1 MLALHPR
8 VVDAVWAAVSALIPI
23 RRPRVHPLGCHRP
36 RIPDRVCFEG
46 IMIRLVT
53 GCSWDV
59 AGRLSRTSESTL
71 RRRRDEWI
79 AAGVFGRLVEEAIA
93 GYDRIIGL
101 ELDDVALDASQHKA
115 PAGGEGTGPNFTDRA
130 KLGWKW
136 SLVTEVGGI
145 PIGWSIDSAQRN
157 DAKLVAATLAAV
169 AERGLLPDI
178 DCIHFDRGYDYD
190 FVRDECASYGLVS
203 DIPKRRGRARNGE
216 GLSRGGRRHNKQPPR
231 RPFTVKAHRWQI
243 ERTNSWLTNFG
254 QLRRN
259 TDRRNDHRVAA
270 LELAIA
276 LIITVKLV
284 KWARRYPY

>member
-1 MLALHPR
+1 MLALYPR
-8 VVDAVWAAVSALIPI
+8 VVDAVWVAVSALIPPH
-23 RRPRVHPLGCHRP
+23 RSRVHPLGCHRP
-36 RIPDRVCFEG
+36 RIADRVCFEG
-46 IMIRLVT
+46 ILIRLVT

-79 AAGVFGRLVEEAIA
+79 AAGVFARLVEEALA

-136 SLVTEVGGI
+136 SLVTDFGGI
-145 PIGWSIDSAQRN
+145 PIGWSIAGAERN
-157 DAKLVAATLAAV
+157 DAKLVAATLASV
-169 AERGLLPDI
+169 AERGLLHDV
-178 DCIHFDRGYDYD
+178 DCIHFDRGYDYE
-190 FVRDECASYGLVS
+190 FVRDECARYGITS
-203 DIPKRRGRARNGE
+203 DIPKRRRRARTGE
-216 GLSRGGRRHNKQPPR
+216 GLTRGGRRHNKQPPR
-231 RPFTVKAHRWQI
+231 RPFSVKAHRWQI

-259 TDRRNDHRVAA
+259 TDRCNDHRLAA
-270 LELAIA
+270 LELAIV
-276 LIITVKLV
+276 LIITIKLV